1 MKIQKITSTTS
12 GSTFFLLFISC
23 YFFSSIAVVV
33 AKIGLEQDYI
43 NFIRYTFLIVSLII
57 MAFSTFLLSFKEK
70 VVIAITFAS
79 CSLTIL
85 LSHSTWSIVLINSL
99 YLAIYCKRLDL
110 ISIAKAIMVG
120 NLCIL
125 IITLPLLIFSDS
137 WGSFDPRYGI
147 RATYG
152 FTSPN
157 IVAMYL
163 FSFYS
168 GLMLYLYA
176 VVKSKAIAL
185 FFLTLFLVV
194 FTLLINDTVSR
205 TSLFFLYLS
214 YSVFLLSLLFSWKNS
229 WKILTYVCI
238 LLIVFIFI
246 FQIYTSFNYNSDMGV
261 INLALS
267 NRIGLSSFLYQG
279 VGVPKFI
286 YGIDIEPYSPIDFF
300 FIAYVY
306 SLGVGLSLFL
316 LLIFIKR
323 LSNIKFNLALFAIC
337 IGGLLSTLTERQFLI
352 PLCSIMLYIVYSKSL
367 NKDN

>member
-1 MKIQKITSTTS
+1 MRIQAITSNTS
-12 GSTFFLLFISC
+12 GKIFFLLFITC

-43 NFIRYTFLIVSLII
+43 NFIRYSFLVISLAI

-70 VVIAITFAS
+70 IVIVITFVS

-99 YLAIYCKRLDL
+99 YLAMYCKRLSL
-110 ISIAKAIMVG
+110 ISVAKAVMVG
-120 NLCIL
+120 NVCIL
-125 IITLPLLIFSDS
+125 VITLPLLLFSDS

-176 VVKSKAIAL
+176 VVKSKTIAF
-185 FFLTLFLVV
+185 FFLTLCLVI
-194 FTLLINDTVSR
+194 FSLLINDTVSR
-205 TSLFFLYLS
+205 TSLFFLFLS
-214 YSVFLLSLLFSWKNS
+214 YSVFLVSLLFSWTKN
-229 WKILTYVCI
+229 WRILSYSCI
-238 LLIVFIFI
+238 LLIVFILT
-246 FQIYTSFNYNSDMGV
+246 FQIYSSFNYNSDMGL

-279 VGVPKFI
+279 MGLPKFN

-306 SLGVGLSLFL
+306 SLGIGLSLFL
-316 LLIFIKR
+316 LILFLKR
-323 LSNIKFNLALFAIC
+323 LSNIKLNLALFAIC

-352 PLCSIMLYIVYSKSL
+352 PLCSVMLYIVYSKSL
-367 NKDN
+367 NKNI

>member
-1 MKIQKITSTTS
+1 MKIQTITSNTS
-12 GSTFFLLFISC
+12 EKIFFLLFITC

-43 NFIRYTFLIVSLII
+43 NFIRYVFLVVSLVI

-70 VVIAITFAS
+70 IVIVITFIS

-99 YLAIYCKRLDL
+99 YLAMYCKRLSL
-110 ISIAKAIMVG
+110 VNVANAIMGG
-120 NLCIL
+120 NFCIL
-125 IITLPLLIFSDS
+125 VMTLPLLLFSDS

-176 VVKSKAIAL
+176 VVKSKAIAF
-185 FFLTLFLVV
+185 FFLTLCLIIFS
-194 FTLLINDTVSR
+194 LLINDTVSR
-205 TSLFFLYLS
+205 TSLLFLFLS
-214 YSVFLLSLLFSWKNS
+214 YLVFLVSLLFSWTRS
-229 WKILTYVCI
+229 WKLLSYSSMF
-238 LLIVFIFI
+238 LIVFILI
-246 FQIYTSFNYNSDMGV
+246 FQIYTSFNYNSDMGL

-279 VGVPKFI
+279 LGIPKFI

-306 SLGVGLSLFL
+306 SLGIGLSLFL
-316 LLIFIKR
+316 LVLFLKR
-323 LSNIKFNLALFAIC
+323 LCNIKMSLPLFAIC

-352 PLCSIMLYIVYSKSL
+352 PLCSVMLYIIYSKSL
-367 NKDN
+367 NKDI